1 MALRMVV
8 VSATLGAGAALYGCS
23 TYTNVSTT
31 QIITKIAGDSQTA
44 FAGTVLPVRPAVQI
58 TDSLGATVS
67 GVTVVFAVTSGGG
80 SIAGGTVTTGTDGIA
95 TSGDW
100 KLGTTPGS
108 NDVTATVSNANVHF
122 VATGILDTLPGAAAR
137 KP

>member
-1 MALRMVV
+1 MVV

-58 TDSLGATVS
+58 TDSLGARVS

-100 KLGTTPGS
+100 KLGATPGS

-122 VATGILDTLPGAAAR
+122 LATGILDTLPGAAAR